1 MLKPLSVNP
10 VTALNTS
17 APLVALVF
25 VALSAPALP
34 TLVIVWLPALIPA
47 SVTFTVFVA
56 SVAFVMT
63 SPLLSS
69 LLLPAVTLSIVKSF
83 FMLTVTVVLPDL
95 ESCAT
100 SVVKFEVSY
109 VFVVSFA
116 LATISSSLPNLCV
129 TVVPVLAPTLIPAL
143 VNPVTALNTSAP
155 LVALVFVELSVP
167 ALATLL
173 ICWLPALIPASVTF
187 TVFVAS
193 VAFVMTS
200 PLLFSLLLP
209 AVTLST
215 VIFFDRSNLIW
226 LSAPAA
232 TTMFPSVFL

>member
-1 MLKPLSVNP
+1 M
-10 VTALNTS
+10 
-17 APLVALVF
+17 
-25 VALSAPALP
+25 
-34 TLVIVWLPALIPA
+34 LIPL
-47 SVTFTVFVA
+47 F
-56 SVAFVMT
+56 
-63 SPLLSS
+63 
-69 LLLPAVTLSIVKSF
+69 
-83 FMLTVTVVLPDL
+83 
-95 ESCAT
+95 
-100 SVVKFEVSY
+100 
-109 VFVVSFA
+109 
-116 LATISSSLPNLCV
+116 
-129 TVVPVLAPTLIPAL
+129 